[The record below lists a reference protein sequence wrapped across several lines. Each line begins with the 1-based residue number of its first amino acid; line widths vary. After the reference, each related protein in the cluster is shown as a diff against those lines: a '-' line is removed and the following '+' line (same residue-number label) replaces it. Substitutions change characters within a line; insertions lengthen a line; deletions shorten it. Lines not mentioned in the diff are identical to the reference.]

1 MKKILL
7 DENLPRPLA
16 ELFTPPLEVISVHDI
31 GWAEKKNG
39 DLIRSMLEEG
49 FEFLLTADKNL
60 QNQQNLEKYPVRL
73 IVLKTFDNRFKTLLP
88 YVPVIQEAITN
99 AENASIIEID
109 VRNLKIE

>member
-16 ELFTPPLEVISVHDI
+16 GLFQPPLDVISVHDI

-60 QNQQNLEKYPVRL
+60 QNQQNLEKYPIRL
-73 IVLKTFDNRFKTLLP
+73 VVLRIYDNRYKTLIHH
-88 YVPVIQEAITN
+88 VPSIQEAILM
-99 AENASIIEID
+99 ADDLEQIIEID
-109 VRNLKIE
+109 LRGSK

>member
-16 ELFTPPLEVISVHDI
+16 KYFTTPLEVVSVHDI

-60 QNQQNLEKYPVRL
+60 RNQQNLDKYPVRL
-73 IVLKTFDNRFKTLLP
+73 IVLRTFDNRFKTLIP
-88 YVPVIQEAITN
+88 YVSIIQETIIN
-99 AENASIIEID
+99 ADDSERIIEID
-109 VRNLKIE
+109 LRDLP

>member
-1 MKKILL
+1 MRKMLL

-16 ELFTPPLEVISVHDI
+16 KYFNDPLEVVSVHDI

-60 QNQQNLEKYPVRL
+60 PNQQNLDKYPVRL
-73 IVLKTFDNRFKTLLP
+73 IILRVFDNRFKTL
-88 YVPVIQEAITN
+88 VPHVAMIQEAILHAN
-99 AENASIIEID
+99 DSDQIIEID
-109 VRNLKIE
+109 LRGL